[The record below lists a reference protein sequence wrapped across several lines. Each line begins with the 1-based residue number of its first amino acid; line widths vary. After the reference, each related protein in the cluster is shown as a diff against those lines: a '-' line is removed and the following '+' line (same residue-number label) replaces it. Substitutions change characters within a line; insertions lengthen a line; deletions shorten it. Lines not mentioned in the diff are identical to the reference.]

1 MEKLLTA
8 SRVRTF
14 GEGQLVSGA
23 LTLLVWNL
31 WASDWLA
38 PKLDH
43 SASIAGLPV
52 EMALHYLAAILLAQA
67 LLGAVILLYPV
78 MGRWTK
84 GMAIRMHA
92 LAVLFLWGLYLGRA
106 TGIAPSD
113 VELGATIF
121 VSRGLTVTG
130 AVFHLRDRARHT
142 GGFFETEK
150 RETAQTAGTGAAG
163 TDVAGTNLQ
172 DPC

>member
-1 MEKLLTA
+1 MEKWLTA
-8 SRVRTF
+8 SRIRTF
-14 GEGQLVSGA
+14 GEGQLAFGA
-23 LTLLVWNL
+23 TILLVWRM

-43 SASIAGLPV
+43 TAHVAGVPV
-52 EMALHYLAAILLAQA
+52 EMAFHYLAALLLAQA

-121 VSRGLTVTG
+121 VSLGVIATG
-130 AVFHLRDRARHT
+130 AFFHLRDRARHT
-142 GGFFETEK
+142 GGFPQTEK
-150 RETAQTAGTGAAG
+150 SETDQAAG
-163 TDVAGTNLQ
+163 TNPQ
-172 DPC
+172 DPY